1 MKAFFRRVFRRGTR
15 PSSSESAQSAELYP
29 TAKAAK
35 NATQLHQ
42 TKANTE
48 LSENIES
55 AKGQVFLAI
64 RQAIR
69 NGKMQT
75 KIAVINEQLEIVMVE
90 QIPFAKVETPGIIA
104 LPEICLGEAARQ
116 YKAELNSL
124 GYNVIIRNLNIQY
137 KRLLGD
143 AITAPLGHELHITWH
158 D

>member
-1 MKAFFRRVFRRGTR
+1 MKAFFRRIFKRNPKLGAKQ
-15 PSSSESAQSAELYP
+15 ESQGLEIAP

-35 NATQLHQ
+35 NATHLYQI
-42 TKANTE
+42 KSNTE
-48 LSENIES
+48 VAENIER
-55 AKGQVFLAI
+55 AKSLLFLAI
-64 RQAIR
+64 RQAIS
-69 NGKMQT
+69 NGKLQT
-75 KIAVINEQLEIVMVE
+75 KVAIINEQLQIVMHE
-90 QIPFAKVETPGIIA
+90 QIPYAQVETPGIVS
-104 LPEICLGEAARQ
+104 LPENCLGEAARV